1 MIKNEWNEILKNEFK
16 KEYFKD
22 LMLYVNNEYKTKT
35 IFPKRED
42 IFNAF
47 NYCDFDNVK
56 VVILGQDP
64 YHNYN
69 QAHGLAFS
77 VLKGNKIPPS
87 LRNIYKEL
95 NSDLGLDIPNH
106 GELIKWANEGVLLLN
121 TILTVEAHT
130 PLSHKNKGWEVFTTE
145 VINILNKDDRPKV
158 FVLWGNNAI
167 NKESLITNSNHLVIK
182 SSHPSPLSAR
192 HSFFG
197 CRVFSRINDFLNK
210 TNQIMINFEIKQT

>member
-1 MIKNEWNEILKNEFK
+1 MIKNDWNKILELEFK
-16 KEYFKD
+16 KPYFKD
-22 LMLYVNNEYKTKT
+22 LLNFIDDEYNNKI

-42 IFNAF
+42 VFNAF
-47 NYCDFDNVK
+47 NFCSFANTK
-56 VVILGQDP
+56 VIILGQDP

-69 QAHGLAFS
+69 QSHGLAFS

-95 NSDLGLDIPNH
+95 NSDLGLDIPLH
-106 GELIKWANEGVLLLN
+106 GDLTSWANQGILLLN
-121 TILTVEAHT
+121 TILTVETHT
-130 PLSHKNKGWEVFTTE
+130 PLSHKDKGWEYFTDA
-145 VINILNKDDRPKV
+145 VINILNNDDKPKV

-167 NKESLITNSNHLVIK
+167 NKRELITNSNHLIIS

-197 CRVFSRINDFLNK
+197 SKVFSKTNDFLIKNGI
-210 TNQIMINFEIKQT
+210 QDINFIIR

>member
-1 MIKNEWNEILKNEFK
+1 MINNDWNEILKSEFK
-16 KEYFKD
+16 KTYFTN
-22 LMLYVNNEYKTKT
+22 LMKFVDNEYNTKT
-35 IFPKRED
+35 IFPKKED

-47 NYCDFDNVK
+47 NYCSFSNAK
-56 VVILGQDP
+56 VIIIGQDP
-64 YHNYN
+64 YHNFD

-95 NSDLGLDIPNH
+95 NTDLGIDIPNH

-130 PLSHKNKGWEVFTTE
+130 PLSHKFKGWEQFTNE
-145 VINILNKDDRPKV
+145 VINILNKDNRPKV

-167 NKESLITNSNHLVIK
+167 SKSTLITNNNHLIIT

-197 CRVFSRINDFLNK
+197 SKVFSRINDFLKKNNQLEIDFKINK
-210 TNQIMINFEIKQT
+210 T